1 MDRELLNYTQNRE
14 LSWLRFDQRV
24 LEEARDKSVPLLERM
39 KFVAIFTSNL
49 DEFFMIRVGSLY
61 DMVQTDEK
69 HRDSRS
75 GMTPQ
80 EQLDAI
86 YEAVAPLYK
95 ERDKTYTEIKKE
107 LSPYGICGLDF
118 KELEADEK
126 KYVKKYFKEQI
137 LPVLSPQIVD
147 SSHPFPHLLNKDI
160 YVTASLKKKEQML
173 GIVPVPTYVSDI
185 LMLPGHDIR
194 YIRMEKVIMEYLH
207 LVFDQYEVSDPNYI
221 CVTRNADVSPND
233 EALEVT
239 DDFRKLMQNT
249 LHKRRRMAVVR
260 LETAEK
266 LSAKMQEYFCE
277 KFKITPA
284 QIFRT
289 KMPMKLDYMFSIA
302 GNLPES
308 MKRSLVYEPFSPQ
321 KSAHVQEG
329 SMLKQVKK
337 QDILLFYPYESMDPF
352 LKLIKDASAD
362 PNVMTIKITIY
373 RLAKKAR
380 LVEYLCAAAENGKEV
395 TVLIELR
402 ARFDEQNNIDWSE
415 RLEEAGCRVI
425 YGFDG
430 YKVHS
435 KICLIT
441 YRNRNEIQ
449 YITQVGTGNYNEKTA
464 AMYTDLSLMTADP
477 RIGQD
482 AAEFFK
488 NMSIGNLQGSY
499 QYLIVSPVSLKSSI
513 LQMMDEEIQK
523 GKDGRIVMK
532 MNSVTDVDFIRKVS
546 EASCAGVRVDLIV
559 RGICCILPGVP
570 EYTENVRVMSV
581 VGRYLEHPRIFS
593 FGTGKEQKIY
603 IGSADMMTRNTEKRV
618 EVACPVLDEQIR
630 RQINH
635 DLKVMLSDN
644 VKARVMQKDGTY
656 TKRKLK
662 DESSGKMIDSQA
674 VFMEEALKAAEEVQ
688 KKEQAKA
695 QKKSGGFATNLVRK
709 ILHVLHK

>member
-1 MDRELLNYTQNRE
+1 MGRELLNYTQNRE

-107 LSPYGICGLDF
+107 LSPYGVCGLDF

-160 YVTASLKKKEQML
+160 YVTASLNKKEQML

-289 KMPMKLDYMFSIA
+289 KMPMKLEYMFSIA

-352 LKLIKDASAD
+352 LKLIKDASPD

-513 LQMMDEEIQK
+513 LQMMDEEIRK

-546 EASCAGVRVDLIV
+546 EASRAGVRVDLIV

-688 KKEQAKA
+688 KKEQAKV

-709 ILHVLHK
+709 ILHMLHK

>member
-107 LSPYGICGLDF
+107 LSPYGVCGLDF

-160 YVTASLKKKEQML
+160 YVTASLNKKEQML

-488 NMSIGNLQGSY
+488 NMSIGNLQGNY

-513 LQMMDEEIQK
+513 LQMIDEEIQK
-523 GKDGRIVMK
+523 RKDGRIVMK

-644 VKARVMQKDGTY
+644 VKARVMQKDGIY
-656 TKRKLK
+656 TKRKIK

-709 ILHVLHK
+709 ILHMLHK

>member
-1 MDRELLNYTQNRE
+1 MGRELLNYTQNRE

-160 YVTASLKKKEQML
+160 YVTASLNKKEQML

-709 ILHVLHK
+709 ILHMLHK